1 MTDIEIRQLAIAV
14 ARRYKRRCWWA
25 DLDDLTGEAS
35 AAVLK
40 AVPNWDPEV
49 GVPIE
54 AYVWRAAAFACKHW
68 LWKNTAP
75 VNASSHSAKKLKG
88 LHRVGLKEV
97 RDQASDHDPLREYT
111 DMEWRQRVKAHLEE
125 IIATTPNG
133 DLAAAVLLEE
143 RRPVEMEAD
152 VQHVYKAAAVL
163 RKRLRQS
170 YPLYQLWKEL
180 PQ

>member
-1 MTDIEIRQLAIAV
+1 MTDIEIRQVSLAV

-25 DLDDLTGEAS
+25 DIDDLTNEA
-35 AAVLK
+35 AAAIVK
-40 AVPNWDPEV
+40 ALPNWDPEV
-49 GVPIE
+49 GVPVE

-75 VNASSHSAKKLKG
+75 VNASSHSAKELKG
-88 LHRVGLKEV
+88 IHRVSLKAVHSQE
-97 RDQASDHDPLREYT
+97 SDHDPHRDYT

-125 IIATTPNG
+125 IIASTPNG

-143 RRPVEMEAD
+143 RKPMDMEAD
-152 VQHVYKAAAVL
+152 TQRVYKAAAVL
-163 RKRLRQS
+163 RNRLRQS
-170 YPLYQLWKEL
+170 YPLYKLWKEL